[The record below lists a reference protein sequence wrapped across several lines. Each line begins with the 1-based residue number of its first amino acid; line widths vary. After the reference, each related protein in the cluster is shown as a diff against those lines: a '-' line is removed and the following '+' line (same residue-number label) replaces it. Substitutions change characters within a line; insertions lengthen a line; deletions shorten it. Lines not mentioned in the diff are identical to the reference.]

1 MLVKADPKDI
11 FQKFMKDFETQGFL
25 TKRTIPGMTKILKRY
40 FFEMGKS
47 MGFEPL
53 TTMSGKEK
61 SFEYLLDLCW
71 NVIDQKEIWLE
82 MVLESELSERKVEST
97 LYDFEKL
104 TDVKAFLKIGIFHPQ
119 IKRVEE
125 IALRCAELIR
135 RHRIKITGNNT
146 W

>member
-1 MLVKADPKDI
+1 
-11 FQKFMKDFETQGFL
+11 
-25 TKRTIPGMTKILKRY
+25 
-40 FFEMGKS
+40 

-135 RHRIKITGNNT
+135 RHRIKITGT
-146 W
+146 ILGDFLDRETEKQKMVPESLWFAV